1 MRIYN
6 RYIIS
11 LVLAFGGINSILA
24 ATDQEKLD
32 VYFTVNLI
40 AYLVISLLYVYFNP
54 RARRLL
60 STIGVVL
67 FGGFLVIVAIKVM
80 EILGK

>member
-11 LVLAFGGINSILA
+11 LVLAFGAINSILA
-24 ATDQEKLD
+24 AAGQEKLD

-60 STIGVVL
+60 STTGVVL
-67 FGGFLVIVAIKVM
+67 FGGFLVIVALKVM

>member
-11 LVLAFGGINSILA
+11 LALAFGAINSILA
-24 ATDQEKLD
+24 AQGQEKLD
-32 VYFTVNLI
+32 LYFTVNLI
-40 AYLVISLLYVYFNP
+40 AYFVVSLLYVYFNP

-60 STIGVVL
+60 NIIGIVL
-67 FGGFLVIVAIKVM
+67 FGGFLVIVAFKVM
-80 EILGK
+80 EVLGI

>member
-6 RYIIS
+6 KYIIS
-11 LVLAFGGINSILA
+11 LVLAFGAIDSILA
-24 ATDQEKLD
+24 AQGQEKLD

-40 AYLVISLLYVYFNP
+40 AYLVVSLLYVYFNP

-60 STIGVVL
+60 NIIGIVL
-67 FGGFLVIVAIKVM
+67 FGGFLVIVAFKVM
-80 EILGK
+80 EVLGI

>member
-11 LVLAFGGINSILA
+11 LVLAFGVINSILA
-24 ATDQEKLD
+24 AAGQEKLD

-40 AYLVISLLYVYFNP
+40 AYLVISLLYVYLNP

-67 FGGFLVIVAIKVM
+67 FGGFLVIVALKVM

>member
-11 LVLAFGGINSILA
+11 LVLAFGAINSILA
-24 ATDQEKLD
+24 AAGQEKLD

-40 AYLVISLLYVYFNP
+40 AYLVISLLYVYLNP

-67 FGGFLVIVAIKVM
+67 FGGFLVIVTLKVM
-80 EILGK
+80 EVLSR